1 EENGSDI
8 PSLPSLD
15 VETAQPRFTTHSSL
29 DPNRHVE
36 SAASAC
42 AKALKL
48 PSSAVSLPI
57 FAFADKRMGAESFSN

>member
-1 EENGSDI
+1 MLRRLSRGLLLI
-8 PSLPSLD
+8 
-15 VETAQPRFTTHSSL
+15 VAY

-48 PSSAVSLPI
+48 PSPAVSLPI
-57 FAFADKRMGAESFSN
+57 FAFADKRTGAESFSNLQAVTSHAM